1 MITSSSDI
9 LDVVVGVVIV
19 VVVVVVAR
27 VGCIF
32 ESVVG
37 VIVSVGVVCSM
48 FVLKVL
54 VASDTIPSN
63 TGLTKSLFDI
73 RN

>member
-1 MITSSSDI
+1 MMISSSDI
-9 LDVVVGVVIV
+9 LVVVVV
-19 VVVVVVAR
+19 VVVVVVAAR
-27 VGCIF
+27 VGCIL
-32 ESVVG
+32 EPVVD
-37 VIVSVGVVCSM
+37 VVSVGVVCSM
-48 FVLKVL
+48 FVLEML